1 MSKMMLMIFSSIED
15 WEWMRYLSEN
25 RSLRASGAGQRFLRG
40 LWPGGVPANQPDS
53 VNCTHL
59 TLQTTTSLFSC
70 IQVIFC
76 NA

>member
-1 MSKMMLMIFSSIED
+1 MSKMMLMMFSSIED

-40 LWPGGVPANQPDS
+40 LWPGGVPANQPDL